1 MSGVKTTT
9 NNKYC
14 PNMFFSERVRQP
26 LRGIIYG
33 VTLSV
38 LLVSTLLNA
47 VKAVLNVNDDFS
59 SFSQCY

>member
-1 MSGVKTTT
+1 
-9 NNKYC
+9 
-14 PNMFFSERVRQP
+14 MFFSERVRQP